1 VIDTNLIRRPIS
13 QDVCWEEL
21 GKAKLRKPFDADS
34 IQFCQLLSQSLLRP
48 AITSAFPE
56 LAALG
61 FWLRKSNLMSIAE
74 SVSMEVHK
82 NGTKHYVNPR
92 GTVFHIAP
100 ANVDTIFVYSWILS
114 LLCGNRNLI
123 RLSSKTS
130 PQLSTLLQLIDEILC
145 LESSS
150 QIRQSIAMVQY
161 ERSEEITARLCEAID
176 VRIIWGGD
184 DTVNAIRK
192 IPVPPTATEACFPN
206 KVSFAC
212 IDVKSWRQI
221 SSGQKHEVASAFVK
235 DAYPFLQS
243 ACSSPRGLV
252 WVGENVDSAEKESF
266 WQLVL
271 EVLRRE
277 SFEFSDIDFVDKRI
291 ACDIAATQ
299 FPIRVPFDGDN
310 RLVRI
315 VISPDDFRKGIES
328 ELHCG
333 RGLFFETNLASLMEL
348 PDQLSRKTQTVSY
361 LGFEQGELSQ
371 LLEVSALGGI
381 DRIVP
386 FGRALDFSH
395 MWDGINLL
403 DVFLRTTTFAQ
414 TYTSS
419 RPTVV

>member
-1 VIDTNLIRRPIS
+1 MQRHAIGIVIVIDANLIQRPIA

-21 GKAKLRKPFDADS
+21 GNAKLRKPFDADA

-48 AITSAFPE
+48 PITSVFPE

-74 SVSMEVHK
+74 SISMDVQK
-82 NGTKHYVNPR
+82 NGTRHYVNPR

-130 PQLSTLLQLIDEILC
+130 TQLSTLLQIVNDC
-145 LESSS
+145 LSAESSS
-150 QIRQSIAMVQY
+150 EIRQSIAMVQY
-161 ERSEEITARLCEAID
+161 ERSEEITARLCQAID

-192 IPVPPTATEACFPN
+192 IPIPPTATEACFPN

-212 IDVKSWRQI
+212 IDFNSWQQQ
-221 SSGQKHEVASAFVK
+221 SPEQKHEVARAFVK
-235 DAYPFLQS
+235 DAYPFSQS

-252 WVGENVDSAEKESF
+252 WVGENIDSAEKERF

-277 SFEFSDIDFVDKRI
+277 SFDFSDINFVDKRI
-291 ACDIAATQ
+291 ASDIAATQ
-299 FPIRVPFDGDN
+299 FPVRVPFKGDN
-310 RLVRI
+310 RLVTI
-315 VISPDDFRKGIES
+315 VISPDEFRKGIES
-328 ELHCG
+328 DSHCG
-333 RGLFFETNLASLMEL
+333 HGLFFETNLASLMDL
-348 PDQLSRKTQTVSY
+348 PDLLSRKTQTVSY
-361 LGFEQGELSQ
+361 FGFEQGELSH
-371 LLEVSALGGI
+371 LLEVSELGGI

-395 MWDGINLL
+395 VWDGINLL
-403 DVFLRTTTFAQ
+403 DVFLRRTTL
-414 TYTSS
+414 
-419 RPTVV
+419 R